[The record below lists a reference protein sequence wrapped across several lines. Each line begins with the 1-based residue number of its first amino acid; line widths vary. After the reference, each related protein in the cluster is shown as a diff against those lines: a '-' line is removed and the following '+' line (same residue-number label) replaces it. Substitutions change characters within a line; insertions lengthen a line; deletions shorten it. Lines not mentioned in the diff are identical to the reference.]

1 MNTATTKLY
10 EAMFL
15 IDSGLAG
22 SDWDGVMA
30 TIKNILQKAD
40 VEVLCLQKWGEKKLA
55 YEINHKARGTYILC
69 YFRADGSKIGDI
81 ERDVRLSERIMRVL
95 ILRADKHM
103 AEQIEQQL
111 SQSVARPA
119 DQSAAAGPEQVPTP
133 EPPRLLVEDKSGGQP
148 AVVEASQPQPEVA
161 KQEQQANIDH

>member
-1 MNTATTKLY
+1 METATTKLY

-15 IDSGLAG
+15 VDSSLAG

-30 TIKNILQKAD
+30 TIKNILQRAQ
-40 VEVLCLQKWGEKKLA
+40 VEVLWLQKWGERKLA

-69 YFRADGSKIGDI
+69 YFRADGGRIRDI

-103 AEQIEQQL
+103 AEQIEHQL
-111 SQSVARPA
+111 SQSATA
-119 DQSAAAGPEQVPTP
+119 GAGPGPTP
-133 EPPRLLVEDKSGGQP
+133 ESAVQP
-148 AVVEASQPQPEVA
+148 AVVEAARPQAEVQSPNESA
-161 KQEQQANIDH
+161 VPAADESGG